1 MNLKDI
7 KLEQLLVVSTLILF
21 AVVPNFACA
30 IVFVSSCAYAV
41 LIKKLEPVPQK
52 NAEAERVEAL
62 IEEVKLLRSEAGML
76 KAAIGL
82 SSHRGKATP
91 RVSVFR
97 EAEPKG

>member
-1 MNLKDI
+1 LNLKDI
-7 KLEQLLVVSTLILF
+7 KLEQLLIIVTLGLF
-21 AVVPNFACA
+21 GIIPGLPSAVV
-30 IVFVSSCAYAV
+30 FVATCAYAV

-97 EAEPKG
+97 ETEPKG